1 MIQYTEE
8 IIVPYVNAVRDLLND
23 NKAAVVIII
32 MDNFKSQT
40 TNSVLSFLEANDI
53 HVCLLPSNTTDRLQP
68 MNLSVNKPA
77 KSLLKTKF
85 EEWYAS

>member
-32 MDNFKSQT
+32 MENFK
-40 TNSVLSFLEANDI
+40 VR
-53 HVCLLPSNTTDRLQP
+53 LPTVFYPSWKPMIFMYAYYLPIQLTDYNQ
-68 MNLSVNKPA
+68 
-77 KSLLKTKF
+77 
-85 EEWYAS
+85 

>member
-32 MDNFKSQT
+32 MDNFKSQA

-85 EEWYAS
+85 EE